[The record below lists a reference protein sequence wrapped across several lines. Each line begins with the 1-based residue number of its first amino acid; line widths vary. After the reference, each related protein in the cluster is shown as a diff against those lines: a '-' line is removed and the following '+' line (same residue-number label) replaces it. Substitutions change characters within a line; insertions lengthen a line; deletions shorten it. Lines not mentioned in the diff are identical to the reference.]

1 MSVKNKLLSFLK
13 TETILVA
20 ALILAVISCFLVPPD
35 MGYTQYI
42 DTHTLALLFSLMAV
56 MAGFQKA
63 GIFNKISSLI
73 LSHTGSQKGLSF
85 VLVSLCFFGSMLITN
100 DVALITFV
108 PLGILVLKTAKME
121 SSLPIVVTLMTIAAN
136 LGSMLTPIGNPQN
149 LYLYTLSG
157 LSLWQ
162 FLQITAPYTILC
174 AILLVV
180 GVLGLPTQKGSLR
193 IQMNQPTI
201 SLNHSILY
209 FILFVLAL
217 FCVANLLS
225 VWILL
230 AVVVVSVALL
240 DRAVLK
246 KVDYSLLATFAA
258 FFVFIGNMGRMSA
271 FHDFVQKIVLGNEQ
285 ITAVVASQIISNVP
299 AALLLSGFT
308 HEWAQL
314 IIGTNLGGLGTLIA
328 SMASLISYK
337 QIASQYPHQKGRYLL
352 IFSLW
357 NIGFLAVLL
366 IFSLMVLPI
375 FFH

>member
-1 MSVKNKLLSFLK
+1 M
-13 TETILVA
+13 A
-20 ALILAVISCFLVPPD
+20 AFVLAVISCFLVPPD

-63 GIFNKISSLI
+63 GIFDKISSII
-73 LSHTGSQKGLSF
+73 LSHTGSQKELSF

-121 SSLPIVVTLMTIAAN
+121 SSLPVVVTLMTIAAN

-217 FCVANLLS
+217 FCVAGLLS

-366 IFSLMVLPI
+366 IFSLIVLPI

>member
-13 TETILVA
+13 TETILVVA
-20 ALILAVISCFLVPPD
+20 FVLAVISCFLVPPD

-63 GIFNKISSLI
+63 GIFDKISSII

-121 SSLPIVVTLMTIAAN
+121 SSLPVVVTLMTIAAN

-217 FCVANLLS
+217 FCVAGLLS

-240 DRAVLK
+240 DRTVLK

-271 FHDFVQKIVLGNEQ
+271 FHDFVQNIVLGNEQ

-366 IFSLMVLPI
+366 IFSLLVLPI

>member
-13 TETILVA
+13 TETILVVA
-20 ALILAVISCFLVPPD
+20 FVLAVISCFLVPPD

-63 GIFNKISSLI
+63 GIFDKISSII

-217 FCVANLLS
+217 FCVAGLLS

-240 DRAVLK
+240 DRTVLK

>member
-20 ALILAVISCFLVPPD
+20 AFVLAVISCFLVPPD

-63 GIFNKISSLI
+63 GIFDKISSII

-217 FCVANLLS
+217 FCVAGLLS

-240 DRAVLK
+240 DRTVLK

-337 QIASQYPHQKGRYLL
+337 QIASQYPHQKGHYLL

-366 IFSLMVLPI
+366 IFSLLVLPF

>member
-63 GIFNKISSLI
+63 GIFDKISSII

-121 SSLPIVVTLMTIAAN
+121 SSLPVVTLMTIAAN

-162 FLQITAPYTILC
+162 FLQITAPYTIL
-174 AILLVV
+174 
-180 GVLGLPTQKGSLR
+180 
-193 IQMNQPTI
+193 
-201 SLNHSILY
+201 
-209 FILFVLAL
+209 
-217 FCVANLLS
+217 
-225 VWILL
+225 
-230 AVVVVSVALL
+230 
-240 DRAVLK
+240 
-246 KVDYSLLATFAA
+246 
-258 FFVFIGNMGRMSA
+258 
-271 FHDFVQKIVLGNEQ
+271 
-285 ITAVVASQIISNVP
+285 
-299 AALLLSGFT
+299 
-308 HEWAQL
+308 
-314 IIGTNLGGLGTLIA
+314 
-328 SMASLISYK
+328 
-337 QIASQYPHQKGRYLL
+337 
-352 IFSLW
+352 
-357 NIGFLAVLL
+357 
-366 IFSLMVLPI
+366 
-375 FFH
+375 

>member
-63 GIFNKISSLI
+63 GIFDKISSII

-121 SSLPIVVTLMTIAAN
+121 SSLPVVVTLMTIAAN

-193 IQMNQPTI
+193 IQMNQPTT

-217 FCVANLLS
+217 FCVAGLLS

-240 DRAVLK
+240 DRTVLK

-366 IFSLMVLPI
+366 IFSLLVLPF

>member
-63 GIFNKISSLI
+63 GIFDKISSII

-121 SSLPIVVTLMTIAAN
+121 SSLPVVVTLMTIAAN

-217 FCVANLLS
+217 FCVAGLLS

-240 DRAVLK
+240 DRTVLK

-271 FHDFVQKIVLGNEQ
+271 FHDFVQNIVLGNEQ

-366 IFSLMVLPI
+366 IFSLLVLPI

>member
-1 MSVKNKLLSFLK
+1 MSVKNKFLSFLK

-20 ALILAVISCFLVPPD
+20 AFVLAVISCFLVPPD

-63 GIFNKISSLI
+63 GIFDKISSLI

-217 FCVANLLS
+217 FCVAGLLS

-240 DRAVLK
+240 DRTVLK

-308 HEWAQL
+308 HEWPQL

-366 IFSLMVLPI
+366 IFSLLVLPF

>member
-20 ALILAVISCFLVPPD
+20 AFVLAVISCFLVPPD

-63 GIFNKISSLI
+63 GIFDKISSII

-121 SSLPIVVTLMTIAAN
+121 SSLPVVTLMTIAAN

-217 FCVANLLS
+217 FCVAGLLS

-240 DRAVLK
+240 DRTVLK
-246 KVDYSLLATFAA
+246 KVDYSLLTTFAA

-366 IFSLMVLPI
+366 IFSLLVLPF

>member
-20 ALILAVISCFLVPPD
+20 AFVLAVISCFLVPPD
-35 MGYTQYI
+35 MGYTRYI

-63 GIFNKISSLI
+63 GIFDKISSII

-121 SSLPIVVTLMTIAAN
+121 SSLPVVTLMTIAAN

-240 DRAVLK
+240 DRTVLK

>member
-20 ALILAVISCFLVPPD
+20 AFVLAVISCFLVPPD
-35 MGYTQYI
+35 MGYTRYI

-63 GIFNKISSLI
+63 GIFDKISSII

-121 SSLPIVVTLMTIAAN
+121 SSLPVVTLMTIAAN

-217 FCVANLLS
+217 FCVAGLLS

>member
-1 MSVKNKLLSFLK
+1 MSVKNKFLSFLK

-20 ALILAVISCFLVPPD
+20 AFVLAVISCFLVPPD

-63 GIFNKISSLI
+63 GIFDKISSII

-121 SSLPIVVTLMTIAAN
+121 SSLPVVTLMTIAAN

-217 FCVANLLS
+217 FCVAGLLS

-240 DRAVLK
+240 DRTVLK

-366 IFSLMVLPI
+366 IFSLLVLPF

>member
-20 ALILAVISCFLVPPD
+20 ALVLAVISCFLVPPD

-63 GIFNKISSLI
+63 GIFDKISSII

-121 SSLPIVVTLMTIAAN
+121 SSLPVVTLMTIAAN

-217 FCVANLLS
+217 FCVAGLLS

-240 DRAVLK
+240 DRTVLK

>member
-20 ALILAVISCFLVPPD
+20 AFVLAVISCFLVPPD

-63 GIFNKISSLI
+63 GIFDKISSII

-217 FCVANLLS
+217 FCVVGLLS

>member
-20 ALILAVISCFLVPPD
+20 AFVLAVISCFLVPPD

-63 GIFNKISSLI
+63 GIFDKISSII

-193 IQMNQPTI
+193 IKMNQPTI

-217 FCVANLLS
+217 FCVAGLLS

-240 DRAVLK
+240 DRTVLK

>member
-20 ALILAVISCFLVPPD
+20 AFVLAVISCFLVPPD

-63 GIFNKISSLI
+63 GIFDKISSII

-217 FCVANLLS
+217 FCVAGLLS

-240 DRAVLK
+240 DRTVLK

>member
-20 ALILAVISCFLVPPD
+20 ALVLAVISCFLVPPD

-63 GIFNKISSLI
+63 GIFDKISSII

-121 SSLPIVVTLMTIAAN
+121 SSLPVVTLMTIAAN

-217 FCVANLLS
+217 FCVAGLLS

-240 DRAVLK
+240 DRTVLK

-366 IFSLMVLPI
+366 IYSLMVLPI

>member
-63 GIFNKISSLI
+63 GIFDKISSII

-121 SSLPIVVTLMTIAAN
+121 SSLPVVTLMTIAAN

-217 FCVANLLS
+217 FCVAGLLS

>member
-63 GIFNKISSLI
+63 GIFDKISSII

-217 FCVANLLS
+217 FCVAGLLS

-240 DRAVLK
+240 DRTVLK

-366 IFSLMVLPI
+366 IFSLLVLPF

>member
-20 ALILAVISCFLVPPD
+20 AFVLAVISCFLVPPD

-63 GIFNKISSLI
+63 GIFDKISSII

-121 SSLPIVVTLMTIAAN
+121 SSLPVVTLMTIAAN

-217 FCVANLLS
+217 FCVAGLLS

-328 SMASLISYK
+328 SMASLITYK

>member
-85 VLVSLCFFGSMLITN
+85 VLVSLCFLGSMLITN

-121 SSLPIVVTLMTIAAN
+121 SSLPVVVTLMTIAAN

-149 LYLYTLSG
+149 LYLYTLSR

-230 AVVVVSVALL
+230 AVVVVSVSLL

-285 ITAVVASQIISNVP
+285 ITSVVASQIISNVP

>member
-63 GIFNKISSLI
+63 GIFDKISSII

-217 FCVANLLS
+217 FCVAGLLS

-240 DRAVLK
+240 DRTVLK

-357 NIGFLAVLL
+357 NIGFLAVLF
-366 IFSLMVLPI
+366 IFSLIVLPI

>member
-63 GIFNKISSLI
+63 GIFDKISSII

-121 SSLPIVVTLMTIAAN
+121 SSLPVVTLMTIAAN

-240 DRAVLK
+240 DRTVLK

>member
-20 ALILAVISCFLVPPD
+20 AFVLAVISCFLVPPD

-63 GIFNKISSLI
+63 GIFDKISSII

-217 FCVANLLS
+217 FCVAGLLS
-225 VWILL
+225 VWILF

-240 DRAVLK
+240 DRTVLK

>member
-20 ALILAVISCFLVPPD
+20 AFVLAVISCFLVPPD

-63 GIFNKISSLI
+63 GIFDKISSII

-217 FCVANLLS
+217 FCVAGLLS

>member
-20 ALILAVISCFLVPPD
+20 AFVLAVISCFLVPPD

-63 GIFNKISSLI
+63 GIFDKISSII

-217 FCVANLLS
+217 FCVAGLLS

-240 DRAVLK
+240 DRTVLK

-366 IFSLMVLPI
+366 IFSLLVLPF

>member
-63 GIFNKISSLI
+63 GIFDKISSII

-217 FCVANLLS
+217 FCVAGLLS

-240 DRAVLK
+240 DRTVLK